1 MRIGSII
8 SKIRIKKWKKDGAI
22 IGDNLHMERNSYLDS
37 SFPWLITIGNNVTIA
52 PDVLILSHDGSTQK
66 AIGYSKIGKVTIGDN
81 SFIGC
86 KSIILPDTVIG
97 DNCVIGAGSIVKG
110 VFPENTIIS
119 GAPARVMQSLGTFKE
134 KNERRLESGN
144 VFDVSYTKKGKITKE
159 KKQQMLDVMESSKNS
174 FVV

>member
-1 MRIGSII
+1 MRIDSII

-81 SFIGC
+81 
-86 KSIILPDTVIG
+86 
-97 DNCVIGAGSIVKG
+97 CVIGAGSIVKG

-134 KNERRLESGN
+134 KNERRLDSGN
-144 VFDVSYTKKGKITKE
+144 VFDISYTRKGKITKE
-159 KKQQMLDVMESSKNS
+159 KKQQMLEVMESSKNS